1 MRLEGRSDH
10 CERSSEKRVV
20 ERITS
25 ARRVRKMYDRLH
37 LPARLVPRRV

>member
-1 MRLEGRSDH
+1 MRLEGRSDN
-10 CERSSEKRVV
+10 CGRSSEKRAV

-25 ARRVRKMYDRLH
+25 ARPAREMYDRLH